1 MKSFSMRA
9 VVLSLSLLIMSP
21 TAVSPAL
28 ADMIAAFPTVNPNT
42 VMWVVTLPSIVM
54 VIFSLIYG
62 WLVKFMAKRTLVV
75 IAMACFLIG
84 GVTPAFLNN
93 ISLILVMR
101 GIFGISIGFLM
112 PLSSGLIADFYEGQ
126 DRAAMMGWQSAVV
139 NFGALI
145 FMFTGGL
152 LAAINWN
159 YTFIT
164 YATGLIV
171 AIWVIFKLPEPNTTS
186 TASIEKIKMPS
197 QIYTQIASVSL
208 YNLLFFALMTNISIM
223 ISGEGLGNASHAGT
237 ALTIFTVGGFIAGM
251 IFGKTAQLFGPLTN
265 AFGWISTGA
274 GMLIIAL
281 NSNLYL
287 ISAGGFIVGIGL
299 ATTMPSY
306 LIKVSQIAPVSAI
319 AVAYAYVFGFV
330 GIGQFISPPVFG
342 LIVNLFRQDLG
353 RFPIMVSAILLLAI
367 GMISALLL
375 LGQSRLNSTNQN
387 AA

>member
-62 WLVKFMAKRTLVV
+62 WLVKFMAKRTLVL

-84 GVTPAFLNN
+84 GVAPAFLNS
-93 ISLILVMR
+93 IILILVMR
-101 GIFGISIGFLM
+101 GVFGISIGFLM
-112 PLSSGLIADFYEGQ
+112 PLSSGLITDFYEGQ

-139 NFGALI
+139 NFGALV

-152 LAAINWN
+152 LAAIHWN

-164 YATGLIV
+164 YAAGLIV
-171 AIWVIFKLPEPNTTS
+171 AIWVLFKLPEPQA
-186 TASIEKIKMPS
+186 ASPVSVVKIKMPV
-197 QIYTQIASVSL
+197 QVYTQIASVSL

-251 IFGKTAQLFGPLTN
+251 VFGRTVRLFGSLTN
-265 AFGWISTGA
+265 AFGWTSTGT
-274 GMLIIAL
+274 GMLIIASNL
-281 NSNLYL
+281 NLYL
-287 ISAGGFIVGIGL
+287 ISVGAFIVGIGL

-306 LIKVSQIAPVSAI
+306 LIKVSQIAPASAI

-330 GIGQFISPPVFG
+330 GIGQFVSPPVFG
-342 LIVNLFRQDLG
+342 LIATLFGQDLG
-353 RFPIMVSAILLLAI
+353 RFPIL
-367 GMISALLL
+367 ISALLL
-375 LGQSRLNSTNQN
+375 LAGGILSTLFMLCSSRQNSISQN

>member
-1 MKSFSMRA
+1 
-9 VVLSLSLLIMSP
+9 MSP

-42 VMWVVTLPSIVM
+42 VMWVITLPSIVM
-54 VIFSLIYG
+54 VVFSLIYG
-62 WLVKFMAKRTLVV
+62 WLVKFMAKRTLVL

-84 GVTPAFLNN
+84 GVAPAFLNN
-93 ISLILVMR
+93 ILLILVMR
-101 GIFGISIGFLM
+101 GVFGISIGFLM

-139 NFGALI
+139 NFGALV

-152 LAAINWN
+152 LAAIHWN

-171 AIWVIFKLPEPNTTS
+171 AIWVLLKLPEPQAACS
-186 TASIEKIKMPS
+186 VSAEKIKMPV
-197 QIYTQIASVSL
+197 QVYTQIVSVSL

-251 IFGKTAQLFGPLTN
+251 IFGKTMRLFGSLTN

-281 NSNLYL
+281 NTNLYL
-287 ISAGGFIVGIGL
+287 ISAGAFIVGIGL

-319 AVAYAYVFGFV
+319 AVAYAYVFGFI
-330 GIGQFISPPVFG
+330 GIGQFVSPPFFG
-342 LIVNLFRQDLG
+342 LIVTLFGQDLG
-353 RFPIMVSAILLLAI
+353 RFPILV
-367 GMISALLL
+367 SALLL
-375 LGQSRLNSTNQN
+375 LAAGILSALFIIGSSRQN
-387 AA
+387 RLSQHAA

>member
-28 ADMIAAFPTVNPNT
+28 ADMIAAFPAVNPNT
-42 VMWVVTLPSIVM
+42 VMWVITLPSIVM

-62 WLVKFMAKRTLVV
+62 WLVKFTAKRTLVL

-84 GVTPAFLNN
+84 GVAPAFLDN
-93 ISLILVMR
+93 ITLILVMR
-101 GIFGISIGFLM
+101 GVFGISIGFLM

-126 DRAAMMGWQSAVV
+126 ERAAMMGWQSAVV
-139 NFGALI
+139 NFGALV

-152 LAAINWN
+152 LAAIHWN
-159 YTFIT
+159 YTFMT
-164 YATGLIV
+164 YAAGLIV
-171 AIWVIFKLPEPNTTS
+171 AIWVIFKLPEPKTTS
-186 TASIEKIKMPS
+186 SVSAEKIKMPI
-197 QIYTQIASVSL
+197 QVYTQIASVSL

-223 ISGEGLGNASHAGT
+223 ISGEGLGDASHAGT
-237 ALTIFTVGGFIAGM
+237 ALTIFTIGGFIAGM
-251 IFGKTAQLFGPLTN
+251 VFGKTVQIFGSLTN
-265 AFGWISTGA
+265 AFGWISTGT

-281 NSNLYL
+281 NTNLYL
-287 ISAGGFIVGIGL
+287 ISAGAFIVGIGL

-306 LIKVSQIAPVSAI
+306 LIKVSQTAPVSAI

-342 LIVNLFRQDLG
+342 LVIKLFEQDLG
-353 RFPIMVSAILLLAI
+353 RFPILASAILLLAV
-367 GMISALLL
+367 GVISAFFM
-375 LGQSRLNSTNQN
+375 LGSSRQRSINHNV
-387 AA
+387 A